1 MMDNQTKTTKPLGS
15 ARTDATQVL
24 RETAAN
30 GSAQAKAAFEKVSA
44 AAAEATNLIKDSY
57 STSVKGV
64 QEYNTRAIEFARAN
78 TEAAFDFAQK
88 LATVKSPSE
97 FFELSTTHSREQ
109 VETLTEQTK
118 ELAALAQKVTLAS
131 VEPFKTGATKA
142 FSQLS

>member
-1 MMDNQTKTTKPLGS
+1 MDHQTKTTKPIGS
-15 ARTDATQVL
+15 SRTDASQVI
-24 RETAAN
+24 RDTAAS
-30 GSAQAKAAFEKVSA
+30 GSAQAQAAFEKVSA
-44 AAAEATNLIKDSY
+44 ATSEASNLLKDSY
-57 STSVKGV
+57 STTVKGV
-64 QEYNTRAIEFARAN
+64 QEYNTKAIEFARAN

-109 VETLTEQTK
+109 VETLTGQAK

-131 VEPFKTGATKA
+131 VEPFKTGAAKA